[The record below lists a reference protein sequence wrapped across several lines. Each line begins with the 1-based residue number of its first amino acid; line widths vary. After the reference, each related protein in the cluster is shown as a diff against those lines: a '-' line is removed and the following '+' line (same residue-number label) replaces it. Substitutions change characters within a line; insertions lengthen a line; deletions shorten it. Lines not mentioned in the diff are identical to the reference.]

1 MPTRGSPTRPHPGR
15 GRAAIG
21 WFQTT
26 RYRCRG
32 LRWAAAAGAA
42 ICVLLVLGSANEN
55 QSTTAL
61 EQSNTSPTTP
71 PASQLPA
78 GTRGVI
84 VNAPW
89 NGFKT
94 GDTVDVHATATGQ
107 RIVAKAKVVDAA
119 SDEAVIA
126 VQPDQVAAVITAKA
140 TGGVTLVL
148 APNP

>member
-55 QSTTAL
+55 QSTTGP
-61 EQSNTSPTTP
+61 EQSNTNSATR
-71 PASQLPA
+71 LPD

-94 GDTVDVHATATGQ
+94 GDTVDIHATTTGQ

-126 VQPDQVAAVITAKA
+126 VQPDQVPAVITADA
-140 TGGVTLVL
+140 AGGVTLVL
-148 APNP
+148 APDP

>member
-42 ICVLLVLGSANEN
+42 ICVLLVLSSANEN
-55 QSTTAL
+55 QSKTDP
-61 EQSNTSPTTP
+61 EQSNTNSTTR
-71 PASQLPA
+71 LPA
-78 GTRGVI
+78 DTRGVI

-89 NGFKT
+89 NGFKA
-94 GDTVDVHATATGQ
+94 GDIVDIHATTTGQ

-126 VQPDQVAAVITAKA
+126 VQPNQVPAVITADA
-140 TGGVTLVL
+140 AGGVTLVL

>member
-42 ICVLLVLGSANEN
+42 ICVLFVLSSANEN
-55 QSTTAL
+55 QSTTDP
-61 EQSNTSPTTP
+61 EQSNTSGTTR
-71 PASQLPA
+71 LPA

-126 VQPDQVAAVITAKA
+126 VQPDQVPAVITAKA